1 MMPLN
6 AAIHPIFRGD
16 VQPNRHA
23 ASPQCSAVV
32 ASDPSLTAS
41 IASIAEA
48 RRMTCVKVDRHAG
61 AKIDVPA
68 CRSRSA
74 SACRVPSSHA
84 RRRGGRDRARVAREC
99 AESPDDF
106 AFRRRRVVLTSINP
120 RRRRRTY
127 RCSYPMR
134 TRAGGHPMRQRAEAG
149 RRASRRASTGVALNC

>member
-6 AAIHPIFRGD
+6 VAIHPIFRGD
-16 VQPNRHA
+16 VQPNRDA

-32 ASDPSLTAS
+32 ASDPSLMAW
-41 IASIAEA
+41 IASLAEA

-68 CRSRSA
+68 CRSRCA

-84 RRRGGRDRARVAREC
+84 RRRGGMDRARVAREC

-106 AFRRRRVVLTSINP
+106 AFRRRTH
-120 RRRRRTY
+120 

-134 TRAGGHPMRQRAEAG
+134 TRAGGRELRLRVATGIDRCCAELLTG
-149 RRASRRASTGVALNC
+149 EST